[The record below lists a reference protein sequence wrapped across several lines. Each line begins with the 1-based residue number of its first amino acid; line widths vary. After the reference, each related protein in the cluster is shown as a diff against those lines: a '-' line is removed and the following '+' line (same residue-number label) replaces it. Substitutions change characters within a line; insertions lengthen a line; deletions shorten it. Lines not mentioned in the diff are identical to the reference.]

1 MESSERR
8 NRGPEPTR
16 EPSPTRGR
24 TRVFWDFVFGAVRWV
39 AAHVQNA
46 YTTFG
51 ILILGGLSVAVALT
65 FGFAK
70 IAGKVVS
77 GKTTGFDDAAMKF
90 MGAHQVPWISNAMV
104 EITTLGTGIVV
115 AMIIAVSALFLWLYN
130 YRHSATLLLVT
141 TLGGLVLN
149 MVLKLGFHRPRPQF
163 FDWGTHAMSSSFPS
177 GHAMS
182 SAIVYPTVAYLA
194 TRLQKTHGGRF
205 LTMLAAGVLVIL
217 ICFSRV
223 YLGVHYPSDVLAGV
237 VVGLAWSAFCMTT
250 LEVAQLYARRN
261 APALV
266 EGEHPPAPQAPAGSG
281 ASTSTV
287 SGVESGPRPA

>member
-1 MESSERR
+1 MATSDR
-8 NRGPEPTR
+8 R
-16 EPSPTRGR
+16 EPRVSPTRGR
-24 TRVFWDFVFGAVRWV
+24 TRVLWDFVFGSLRWL
-39 AAHVQNA
+39 AAHVRNA

-51 ILILGGLSVAVALT
+51 IMILGGLTVGVLLT

-77 GKTTGFDDAAMKF
+77 GSTAGFDDAAMKF
-90 MGAHQVPWISNAMV
+90 MGAHQVPWISNMMV
-104 EITTLGTGIVV
+104 EVTTLGTGIVV
-115 AMIIAVSALFLWLYN
+115 AMIVAVSALFLWLYD

-141 TLGGLVLN
+141 TIGGLMLN
-149 MVLKLGFHRPRPQF
+149 MVLKLGFDRPRPQF

-194 TRLQKTHGGRF
+194 TRLQKGHTARF
-205 LTMLAAGVLVIL
+205 LTMLLTAILVGL
-217 ICFSRV
+217 ICLSRV

-237 VVGLAWSAFCMTT
+237 VVGLAWSAFCMTM
-250 LEVAQLYARRN
+250 LEVTQLYAKRN

-266 EGEHPPAPQAPAGSG
+266 EGEHPPQPHTPAASAPVASAVAAAEAGTRS
-281 ASTSTV
+281 A
-287 SGVESGPRPA
+287 